1 MGFINQLTTGGPHI
15 VIYIYIRTS
24 VTWYYLE
31 DHPTDRKVVRGI
43 IRLQNLII
51 DLPGLVNIYITNWKI
66 TMLLMGKST
75 INQLFLWVNQ
85 LFLWPFSSSQTVTV
99 IPRGEANGD
108 LLWSDDP
115 KKSPGICWPEKK
127 AGSLNAMEKHLH
139 TIHKKV
145 LDWVMISFFP
155 LWPTQKTPV
164 LWEKSPFQTR
174 SMECCRARRP
184 SDWCQLISVP
194 GYERLCK
201 HDSQLEKK
209 WWFYLQDY

>member
-1 MGFINQLTTGGPHI
+1 
-15 VIYIYIRTS
+15 
-24 VTWYYLE
+24 
-31 DHPTDRKVVRGI
+31 
-43 IRLQNLII
+43 
-51 DLPGLVNIYITNWKI
+51 
-66 TMLLMGKST
+66 MGKST
-75 INQLFLWVNQ
+75 ISMAIFQFANCN
-85 LFLWPFSSSQTVTV
+85 SHSQR
-99 IPRGEANGD
+99 RGEWGLTMIRWSQKIAGN
-108 LLWSDDP
+108 LLA
-115 KKSPGICWPEKK
+115 GKK

-201 HDSQLEKK
+201 HDSQLEKNGDFTYRTTNWLVVYLPLWKIWVK
-209 WWFYLQDY
+209 WDDEIPNMMGK